1 MYNSFGLLFFWR
13 VFLLFFSVDWNSGFW
28 KKHHYERRVDCKK
41 HDRKKQR
48 SVDCAEAIKKTVQA
62 MRYEWWGF
70 FMAGDF
76 ALVELT
82 VIIFQVYLTA

>member
-1 MYNSFGLLFFWR
+1 MDS
-13 VFLLFFSVDWNSGFW
+13 
-28 KKHHYERRVDCKK
+28 
-41 HDRKKQR
+41 
-48 SVDCAEAIKKTVQA
+48 AEAIKKTVQA